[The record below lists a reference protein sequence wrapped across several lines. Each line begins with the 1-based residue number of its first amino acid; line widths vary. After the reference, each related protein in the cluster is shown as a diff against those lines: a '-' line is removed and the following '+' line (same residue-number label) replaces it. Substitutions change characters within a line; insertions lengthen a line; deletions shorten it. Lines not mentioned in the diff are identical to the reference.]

1 MSDILIDNPLFYD
14 ILYNFMHYFKWITRI
29 VTLLFIIGVL
39 TDKPSSF
46 LFFNFL
52 IKILLAV
59 FLLYRFNSYRKS
71 KIVFTEL
78 DRKICY
84 SAGMYI
90 IIFSFL
96 DVIQVYI
103 NELRN
108 IIDPYTIPII
118 NKVKYIFTL

>member
-1 MSDILIDNPLFYD
+1 MSDILIDNPLFYN

-103 NELRN
+103 TELRN
-108 IIDPYTIPII
+108 MIDPYTIPII

>member
-1 MSDILIDNPLFYD
+1 MSDILIDNPLFYN

-108 IIDPYTIPII
+108 MIDPYTIPII